1 MEKDSK
7 QVLTKKGFEKLLTK
21 AAQPIQKQ
29 TDPKAAETSESRRTD
44 D

>member
-7 QVLTKKGFEKLLTK
+7 EELTKERFEKLLTK
-21 AAQPIQKQ
+21 AAQPIRKQ